1 MPLLSEPPLHLLPEP
16 VLHEPFWADVKAALP
31 GATHLELTAHTQS
44 QGQAAPGSG
53 SGVAVDTPSH
63 EQVTDADL
71 QALEAYEARG
81 GTVAELR
88 GGGPTPPQGGATAEA
103 GALEGTTDPAVRLFH
118 GHGHTVQEMF
128 AIRTGRVG
136 RMPDAVVFPTSHE
149 QVVALVQA
157 AHAHARFVTLMP
169 FGGGTSVS
177 GALECPEDETRSIIV
192 VSTRRMNKVLWV
204 DRESMQACV
213 QAGILGIEL
222 ESQLKEQGLTMG
234 HEPDSYEFSS
244 LGGWVATR
252 ASGMKKNVYGN
263 IEDIVIGARC
273 VTPAGVMSSASLVP
287 RQSTGPDPLQ
297 LVLGSEGTLG
307 IITDVVVTVHNVPE
321 ARAYGSM
328 VFPTFAAGVAF
339 MREVAAERAQP
350 ASIRLVDNEQF
361 QFGQSLKAR
370 PSNPFLTAVKDTL
383 QKAYVTKVAGFN
395 PDTMVAA
402 TLMFEGKPDVVARH
416 QAQVYALGRKHGGMV
431 GGEANGIR
439 GYFLTYMIAYVR
451 DFAMRYWFLAE
462 SFETSVPWGQV
473 MAVCENTKAT
483 IRGACRRHGVKG
495 PIYVSCRVTQTYDTG
510 ACVYFYFGFM
520 HKGLPDP
527 LGVFSAVEGE
537 ARSTILS
544 LGGSLS
550 HHHGIGKHRA
560 QFLRNILTPAS
571 AAAVRGAKAAVD
583 PANVMGAA
591 NALFAPHAHGLGK
604 ATGHA
609 DAFNTPHAPTAYA
622 PFAGEA
628 SGGAALGASVAA
640 GIREFGDRAEA
651 KL

>member
-1 MPLLSEPPLHLLPEP
+1 MAVTVPPCHSFEANGSRVKWDGWGYQDTQFFINKQGDVELSGKRYDGVFEDGRVLPKFRDYAEAKIGLKIECPPLHLLPEP

-44 QGQAAPGSG
+44 QGQAAPGSS

-234 HEPDSYEFSS
+234 HEPDSY
-244 LGGWVATR
+244 
-252 ASGMKKNVYGN
+252 
-263 IEDIVIGARC
+263 
-273 VTPAGVMSSASLVP
+273 
-287 RQSTGPDPLQ
+287 
-297 LVLGSEGTLG
+297 
-307 IITDVVVTVHNVPE
+307 
-321 ARAYGSM
+321 
-328 VFPTFAAGVAF
+328 
-339 MREVAAERAQP
+339 
-350 ASIRLVDNEQF
+350 
-361 QFGQSLKAR
+361 
-370 PSNPFLTAVKDTL
+370 
-383 QKAYVTKVAGFN
+383 
-395 PDTMVAA
+395 
-402 TLMFEGKPDVVARH
+402 
-416 QAQVYALGRKHGGMV
+416 
-431 GGEANGIR
+431 
-439 GYFLTYMIAYVR
+439 
-451 DFAMRYWFLAE
+451 
-462 SFETSVPWGQV
+462 
-473 MAVCENTKAT
+473 
-483 IRGACRRHGVKG
+483 
-495 PIYVSCRVTQTYDTG
+495 
-510 ACVYFYFGFM
+510 
-520 HKGLPDP
+520 
-527 LGVFSAVEGE
+527 
-537 ARSTILS
+537 
-544 LGGSLS
+544 
-550 HHHGIGKHRA
+550 
-560 QFLRNILTPAS
+560 
-571 AAAVRGAKAAVD
+571 
-583 PANVMGAA
+583 
-591 NALFAPHAHGLGK
+591 
-604 ATGHA
+604 
-609 DAFNTPHAPTAYA
+609 
-622 PFAGEA
+622 
-628 SGGAALGASVAA
+628 
-640 GIREFGDRAEA
+640 
-651 KL
+651 